1 MEQETAVAT
10 PAAGQV
16 ARQDMAGQELEVRGE
31 TAISPLVAQ
40 AEAREKVRFLIALKR
55 PRNMDEVRL
64 KLLNAIERPG
74 WAGVPGKDKE
84 KNWGAAWYDKPIG
97 TGVEGFSIRF
107 AEEAMLAM
115 GNIDVAAI
123 TLYEDERVRQLQLV
137 VLDLENNNSYPA
149 SITIEKTVIR
159 KSLRRGETS
168 PFPPVINSFGDV
180 TYKMPAS
187 QDDMTQKQA
196 SEISKA
202 MRTGIMRILPGWI
215 KAECRTRILELRRG
229 AVAKD
234 PDGFRKKILDGFAA
248 LNIMPSDL
256 EKLLGCEV
264 AKASPDQLAD
274 LRDLWKNIA
283 NGDETFADALEG
295 AGKGEKK
302 KDKPEKKKPGLDAL
316 TEELKKKRAACGHEK
331 LPPSKVS
338 KLKAGQ
344 TLPCPE
350 CGTEVSNPEA
360 SAQATL
366 EE

>member
-1 MEQETAVAT
+1 MATPEQTAMAK

-55 PRNMDEVRL
+55 PRNWDEVRL
-64 KLLNAIERPG
+64 KLKNAIERPG
-74 WAGVPGKDKE
+74 WAGVPGNDKE

-107 AEEAMLAM
+107 AEEAMLCM
-115 GNIDVAAI
+115 GNIDVATI
-123 TLYEDERVRQLQLV
+123 TLYEDEKVRQLQLV
-137 VLDLENNNSYPA
+137 VLDLENNNSYPS
-149 SITIEKTVIR
+149 SITLEKTVIR
-159 KSLRRGETS
+159 RKLRKGEKS

-234 PDGFRKKILDGFAA
+234 PDGFRKKMLDGFAG

-264 AKASPDQLAD
+264 SKASPDQLAD
-274 LRDLWKNIA
+274 LRDLWKNIT
-283 NGDETFADALEG
+283 NGDDTFANALEST
-295 AGKGEKK
+295 GKGEQPAEPK
-302 KDKPEKKKPGLDAL
+302 KKKPGLDGL
-316 TEELKKKRAACGHEK
+316 TEELKKKQAACSHEK
-331 LPPSKVS
+331 VSPSKVEA
-338 KLKAGQ
+338 LKPGKTLVCPDCSEELKPAKGQ
-344 TLPCPE
+344 RRLDE
-350 CGTEVSNPEA
+350 
-360 SAQATL
+360 
-366 EE
+366 